1 MIRSHQSLT
10 DPSHGPGPRQTLKTD
25 YSFLIFSRL
34 CLSTITADEYFKRIH
49 RIVSLLDTENVQI
62 IRTMKEFGPRN
73 LRQLSKRAALPYP
86 TVHARVRKLE
96 EQGTLRTWVHP
107 NYRKIDLV
115 KIMVLATPVIGK
127 ESLAGQALKIPGFWI
142 RFTRCIGDCNGF
154 YSLHAVPIGAK
165 QDFEHYL
172 DRLTASGLIR
182 NYRLFSLDETY
193 SPIPNFDYYDL
204 RTKTWRFDW
213 KHWAQL
219 PQRKRKEREAAT
231 PNSREHFDKRDL
243 IILKELVK
251 DARVTLADITK
262 ILQITLPATKY
273 RFDSLVNRGF
283 IHDYVINILP
293 FAPEVSDL
301 LEVRLDG
308 KNEDSMEAI
317 KGRLTT
323 MPFVLSYSPIIS
335 LNSATLRIYIP
346 RSERGNFFAFLADLA
361 RDNALLGYSY
371 YLLDPMSIQAQTFA
385 YKDYDDTDGWHFKT
399 RDYISALESLLSK
412 GSPKEDESFVFTQ
425 APTGLIQVN

>member
-1 MIRSHQSLT
+1 M
-10 DPSHGPGPRQTLKTD
+10 
-25 YSFLIFSRL
+25 
-34 CLSTITADEYFKRIH
+34 STITADEYFKRIH

-73 LRQLSKRAALPYP
+73 LRQISKRAGLPYP

-96 EQGTLRTWVHP
+96 EQRALTTGVHP
-107 NYRKIDLV
+107 SYRKIGLA

-127 ESLAGQALKIPGFWI
+127 EFLAGEALKIPGFWLRLI
-142 RFTRCIGDCNGF
+142 RCIGDCNGY
-154 YSLHAVPIGAK
+154 YSVHAVPIAAK

-182 NYRLFSLDETY
+182 NYRLFSLDDTY
-193 SPIPNFDYYDL
+193 CPIPNFDYFDL
-204 RTKTWRFDW
+204 RTKTWSFDW
-213 KHWAQL
+213 KHWTTRL
-219 PQRKRKEREAAT
+219 LQRKRKEKVAAT
-231 PNSREHFDKRDL
+231 LDPRDHFDKRDL

-273 RFDSLVNRGF
+273 RFDSLVRRGF

-308 KNEDSMEAI
+308 KNEDSMEALKAI
-317 KGRLTT
+317 LTT
-323 MPFVLSYSPIIS
+323 VPFVLSYSQIIS
-335 LNSATLRIYIP
+335 LNSATLRVYLP
-346 RSERGNFFAFLADLA
+346 RGERANFFAFLAELA
-361 RDNALLGYSY
+361 RDGVLLGYSY
-371 YLLDPMSIQAQTFA
+371 YLLDPMTIQAQTFA
-385 YKDYDDTDGWHFKT
+385 YKDYDDKEGWCFRT
-399 RDYISALESLLSK
+399 REYLSALETLVTK
-412 GSPKEDESFVFTQ
+412 GIAKEDESFVFEPG
-425 APTGLIQVN
+425 PTGLIQVN